1 MEKKLKEITDKLKQV
16 KELFELKTA
25 EANHAKELFLK
36 LKGQAELVHEMIE
49 EKEKQKKRN
58 NEWIG

>member
-36 LKGQAELVHEMIE
+36 LKGQAELIHEMIE
-49 EKEKQKKRN
+49 EKKNKKEK
-58 NEWIG
+58 